1 VRRDG
6 SGQTGAPRLSS
17 QWLVDVGCN
26 RKDMAK
32 GRRAS
37 NPKASD
43 SIYHN
48 SRPRPLEPLP
58 PGLVPALPPSESSLL
73 SQGPMICSER
83 SCFVAERQESR
94 ARRSACFVAAE
105 REARNVTVADRNAVV
120 VLQVSRA
127 DRHFLNFWFQA
138 KSLKAHFDSMLSVG
152 RSCFF
157 ADRVKILAT
166 PGDINDILNAISFIK
181 FVQFD
186 DGVVLATTEFRARHI
201 LVSPSLEDVLLK
213 ALADAVECRWC
224 PGLRPKH
231 CRIRR
236 RAIVMIQPV
245 RGGLSSPR
253 GISMSAIITQE
264 PDDSD
269 DDESTYCTLDS
280 SRTSVPYDVDE
291 FGEHIILL
299 SL

>member
-1 VRRDG
+1 
-6 SGQTGAPRLSS
+6 
-17 QWLVDVGCN
+17 
-26 RKDMAK
+26 MAQ

-37 NPKASD
+37 KPKAPD
-43 SIYHN
+43 SINPN
-48 SRPRPLEPLP
+48 SRPRPLMPLP
-58 PGLVPALPPSESSLL
+58 PGLVPALPPSEPLLL
-73 SQGPMICSER
+73 SQEPTIGSER

-94 ARRSACFVAAE
+94 AACFVAAE
-105 REARNVTVADRNAVV
+105 REARHVTVADRNAIV
-120 VLQVSRA
+120 VLQVSRV

-138 KSLKAHFDSMLSVG
+138 KSLEAHFDAMLSVG

-166 PGDINDILNAISFIK
+166 PGDVNDILNAISLIEFI
-181 FVQFD
+181 QFD

-213 ALADAVECRWC
+213 SLADAVECQC
-224 PGLRPKH
+224 YPGLRPKH

-236 RAIVMIQPV
+236 RAVVMIQPA
-245 RGGLSSPR
+245 RGGLSSPH
-253 GISMSAIITQE
+253 GISMSAILQE

-269 DDESTYCTLDS
+269 DDESSYLTLDS
-280 SRTSVPYDVDE
+280 SRTSVPSDVDE
-291 FGEHIILL
+291 FGAHIILL

>member
-1 VRRDG
+1 
-6 SGQTGAPRLSS
+6 
-17 QWLVDVGCN
+17 
-26 RKDMAK
+26 M
-32 GRRAS
+32 
-37 NPKASD
+37 
-43 SIYHN
+43 
-48 SRPRPLEPLP
+48 PLP
-58 PGLVPALPPSESSLL
+58 PGLVPALPPSEPLLL
-73 SQGPMICSER
+73 SQEPTIGSER

-94 ARRSACFVAAE
+94 ASRSACFVAAE
-105 REARNVTVADRNAVV
+105 REARHVTVADRNAVV
-120 VLQVSRA
+120 VLQVSRV

-138 KSLKAHFDSMLSVG
+138 KSLEAHFDAMLSVG

-166 PGDINDILNAISFIK
+166 PGDVNDILNAISLVE

-186 DGVVLATTEFRARHI
+186 DGVVLASTELRARHI

-213 ALADAVECRWC
+213 ALADALECRCW

-236 RAIVMIQPV
+236 RAVVMIQPA
-245 RGGLSSPR
+245 RGGLSSPH
-253 GISMSAIITQE
+253 GISMSAILQE

-269 DDESTYCTLDS
+269 DDESSYLTLDS
-280 SRTSVPYDVDE
+280 SRTSAPSDVDE